1 MLPTV
6 ALIGRRNVGKS
17 TLFNRLIR
25 KQKAL
30 THDRPGVTRD
40 RLYAEVPHGEPP
52 FALVDTGGLVL
63 DESDGVEA
71 DVFEQAR
78 EAMEGAQLILFVVD
92 GRQGVST
99 IDEQLAAFLRQT
111 DKPVRLVINKV
122 DGAELEDTLSAEFYA
137 LGFPLSAVSAA
148 HGYGTLTLQEEIEET
163 LQGLGAVPVEEG
175 EQEDD
180 ITLRLALLGRPNVGK
195 SSLINAL
202 VGEKRLVVSPEAGTT
217 TDIVDVLFEKKG
229 KRYIFLDSAGV
240 RRRSKIDDS
249 LERFSVL
256 RALRN
261 SKRAQVTVL
270 CLDALQGVVGQD
282 KKLLS
287 FLDREKI
294 PFIVAVNKVDLV
306 PSDRLGQLKKYFEN
320 ELRFLSHVP
329 RIYTSA
335 VSKAGLGGL
344 LPLTEKLW
352 SECTTRIG
360 TGQLNR
366 GLEDMIGRH
375 QPPVVKHRRAKF
387 YYLTQTGTTPPTF
400 VFFVND
406 KNLVKPSYARYL
418 EKQLRKRFQLRMTPI
433 QLYFRTSRG

>member
-40 RLYAEVPHGEPP
+40 RLYAEVPNGEPP
-52 FALVDTGGLVL
+52 FALVDTGGLIL
-63 DESDGVEA
+63 DEAEGVEA

-78 EAMEGAQLILFVVD
+78 EAMHGAQLIVLVVD
-92 GRQGVST
+92 GREGVSP
-99 IDEQLAAFLRQT
+99 IDEQLAGFLRQT
-111 DKPVRLVINKV
+111 NKPVLVAVNKV
-122 DGAELEDTLSAEFYA
+122 DGAELEDALSAEFYA
-137 LGFPLSAVSAA
+137 LGFPLHPVSAA
-148 HGYGTLTLQEEIEET
+148 HGYGTTSLQEEIESALAEMGATET
-163 LQGLGAVPVEEG
+163 VQEEP
-175 EQEDD
+175 ES
-180 ITLRLALLGRPNVGK
+180 IALRLALLGRPNVGK

-217 TDIVDVLFEKKG
+217 TDVVDVVFEKND
-229 KRYIFLDSAGV
+229 KRYLFLDSAGV
-240 RRRSKIDDS
+240 RRRTKIDDS

-261 SKRAQVTVL
+261 SKRAQVTIL

-287 FLDREKI
+287 FLDRENI
-294 PFIVAVNKVDLV
+294 PFIIAVNKVDLV
-306 PSDRLGQLKKYFEN
+306 PRPQLNRLKRAFED
-320 ELRFLSHVP
+320 EVRFMPHVP
-329 RIYTSA
+329 LIYTSA
-335 VSKAGLGGL
+335 VSNAGLGGL
-344 LPLTEKLW
+344 LPLAEKVW
-352 SECTTRIG
+352 GECTTRIG

-366 GLEDMIGRH
+366 GLQDMLGRH

-418 EKQLRKRFQLRMTPI
+418 EKQLRKRFDLRMTPI
-433 QLYFRTSRG
+433 QLYFRTSQG